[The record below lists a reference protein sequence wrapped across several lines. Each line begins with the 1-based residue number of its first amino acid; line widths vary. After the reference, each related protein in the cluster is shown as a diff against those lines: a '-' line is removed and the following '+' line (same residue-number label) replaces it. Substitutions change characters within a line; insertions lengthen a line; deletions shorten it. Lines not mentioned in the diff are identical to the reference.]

1 MQAEL
6 DDILG
11 QPLLLLSYPLKAESA
26 GSLSFLVPDVTKLI
40 ILISGKYKF
49 PFLEEKIRVGS
60 NYR

>member
-26 GSLSFLVPDVTKLI
+26 GSLSFLVVTKLI

>member
-26 GSLSFLVPDVTKLI
+26 GSLSFLVCNKAYYTN
-40 ILISGKYKF
+40 
-49 PFLEEKIRVGS
+49 IR
-60 NYR
+60 

>member
-26 GSLSFLVPDVTKLI
+26 GSLSFL
-40 ILISGKYKF
+40 
-49 PFLEEKIRVGS
+49 GS
-60 NYR
+60 M